1 MIMSVQILYQG
12 TSPAWGELYK
22 LPFGTFPYPQL
33 LEKGLGQE
41 GALG

>member
-22 LPFGTFPYPQL
+22 RPFGTFPYPQL